1 MVGPHHPRGKNN
13 RRVKPY
19 WDKILS
25 GKTQIICTTAQKKKN
40 KKNNELKM
48 WVLTCSKTR
57 ELSNMYSNIPD
68 RPLSQHLESVSVGET
83 SVQKIIILTY
93 TVSYNT
99 NPVMEKACGLTI
111 SIPVP
116 LVEPIL

>member
-1 MVGPHHPRGKNN
+1 MIFALKNISELPTASLIDIIE
-13 RRVKPY
+13 KY
-19 WDKILS
+19 FFI
-25 GKTQIICTTAQKKKN
+25 KTIF
-40 KKNNELKM
+40 ELKM
-48 WVLTCSKTR
+48 KVLTCSKTR

-68 RPLSQHLESVSVGET
+68 RPLSQHLESVSVGKT